1 MIHLDEIMWACL
13 VAEHDAARGRPFTP
27 TPDTAA
33 ARALAAELLALPIDR
48 FLLRLQ
54 QLHAK
59 HERPADVK

>member
-27 TPDTAA
+27 APDTATT
-33 ARALAAELLALPIDR
+33 RAFADELLALPIDR

-54 QLHAK
+54 QLRAK
-59 HERPADVK
+59 YEGSDAK